1 MSNGRFRV
9 LVGGALTALL
19 GFSTTGLAQPVRPA
33 PQPVRTGVQAPRPG
47 VQPVRAGAQPGRPT
61 GPGAQVA
68 PTCPE
73 CPQCVQCPPPPPAP
87 PPPVLVAVSSALN
100 GGFAD
105 LSCGAEGAPQVALNT
120 VAGQFAGEGDALRI
134 DAGDLL
140 GNAATTRLS
149 IDHDANAVAAT
160 VRAMGY
166 RALAVGH
173 RDLSGSR
180 AAFLAAA
187 RAISAAGVPHV
198 LSNLHC
204 DAAHRQLCEV
214 VQDADD
220 APVIVEHAGQRIAL
234 VALTA
239 PSALAE
245 AAADRRAGL
254 TLDPLADA
262 ITREVQEARA
272 AGATKVIVTLDA
284 SDDHSLRDALELA
297 NGFEPGAGP
306 DAVLVHALPNGL
318 RSVRAERSGTL
329 LVAARDAAAVVVDLG
344 PEMAARAPRAGT
356 SPEAVSS
363 FVQGNTRWLCE
374 TYGRTL
380 PGGRVARPMSQEDF
394 ANYTLDVL
402 RDATRSEVAVINRRA
417 FKNGAL
423 FPAREG
429 ISSLLIQ
436 ASLPYEDTLQRAS
449 VRGAALKAFI
459 TAGRSAGFFV
469 RGLTVREGS
478 VFLNGRAIDDAAD
491 YTVITTGFVSEL
503 AADGVGADIAWQR
516 HGAASTQEVLS
527 SWLQTPGG
535 DGFARVPSD
544 PANHTRWALRW
555 TVDGQ
560 FANTWIDN
568 ETLPSL
574 YNDAQLSRARSV
586 ALRVDSEARA
596 DADHPSF
603 TWLNGLRLRYGTQEQ
618 APPAAAGASRTST
631 GFVEN
636 LDLIALTSKFTW
648 RYFRN
653 NRQWYHP
660 LPFVEGYG
668 ETEFDLPPT
677 TTNAMGQVTSRQ
689 FHHWQFRPTAGAT
702 FELLPRMTF
711 DLGVGAD
718 WAELGAPSGDP
729 RRTGQFNMLGRLVA
743 RPGTLFTVGGRS
755 IDGGFS
761 VEVSFR
767 DPGGT
772 QDLILRAGARL
783 SVPLFNP
790 LKLTLG
796 YDLYGRQVFS
806 PIDPAGNAIASPGFA
821 FSGDATIGLTLQF
834 AGARQTW

>member
-1 MSNGRFRV
+1 MGTGRVRTLTGGV
-9 LVGGALTALL
+9 LAALFGL
-19 GFSTTGLAQPVRPA
+19 STSALAQPVRPGA
-33 PQPVRTGVQAPRPG
+33 QPVRPGVQAPRPG
-47 VQPVRAGAQPGRPT
+47 VQPVRVGVQPARPG
-61 GPGAQVA
+61 GPAAQVA

-87 PPPVLVAVSSALN
+87 PPPVLVAVSAALN

-105 LSCGAEGAPQVALNT
+105 LSCGASSTAPVALSA

-134 DAGDLL
+134 DAGDLV
-140 GNAATTRLS
+140 GNAAVARLS
-149 IDHDANAVAAT
+149 VDHDAAGIAGV

-166 RALAVGH
+166 RALALGH
-173 RDLSGSR
+173 RDIAGSR
-180 AAFLAAA
+180 ASFIAAA

-204 DAAHRQLCEV
+204 DAGHPQLCEV

-220 APVIVEHAGQRIAL
+220 PPVIIEHAGQRIAL
-234 VALTA
+234 VALAA

-272 AGATKVIVTLDA
+272 AGATKVIVALDPGA
-284 SDDHSLRDALELA
+284 EHSQRDALELA
-297 NGFEPGAGP
+297 NSFEPGSGP
-306 DAVLVHALPNGL
+306 DVVLVHDLPSGV
-318 RSVRAERSGTL
+318 RSMRAERSGTL
-329 LVAARDAAAVVVDLG
+329 LVAAREAASVVVDLG
-344 PEMAARAPRAGT
+344 PEIAARAPRAGAA
-356 SPEAVSS
+356 PEAVTTY
-363 FVQGNTRWLCE
+363 VQGNTRWLCE

-380 PGGRVARPMSQEDF
+380 PGGRVSSPMSQEAF
-394 ANYTLDVL
+394 AQYTLDVM
-402 RDATRSEVAVINRRA
+402 RDTTRSEVAVINRRA
-417 FKNGAL
+417 FKNPSL
-423 FPAREG
+423 FPLREG
-429 ISSLLIQ
+429 VSTLLIQ
-436 ASLPYEDTLQRAS
+436 ATLPYEDTLQRAS
-449 VRGAALKAFI
+449 VTGAALKAFI

-469 RGLTVREGS
+469 RGLEVRGGA
-478 VFLNGRAIDDAAD
+478 VFVNGRAIDDAAT
-491 YTVITTGFVSEL
+491 YTVVTTGFVAES
-503 AADGVGADIAWQR
+503 AGDGVGANIAWER
-516 HGAASTQEVLS
+516 HGSASPQEILA

-535 DGFARVPSD
+535 DGLARTPTD

-560 FANTWIDN
+560 FANTWIQN
-568 ETLPSL
+568 EDRPTLYS
-574 YNDAQLSRARSV
+574 DAQLSRARSV
-586 ALRVDSEARA
+586 AVRVDSEARA
-596 DADHPSF
+596 DADHPAF
-603 TWLNGLRLRYGTQEQ
+603 TWLNGLRIRYGTQEQ
-618 APPAAAGASRTST
+618 SPPATNGATARTST

-636 LDLIALTSKFTW
+636 LDLIALTTKFTW
-648 RYFRN
+648 RYFRS

-668 ETEFDLPPT
+668 ETEFDLPPQT
-677 TTNAMGQVTSRQ
+677 TDAMGQPTSRQ

-718 WAELGAPSGDP
+718 WAELSAPSGDP

-761 VEVSFR
+761 AEVSFR

-772 QDLILRAGARL
+772 QDLILRVGARL

-806 PIDPAGNAIASPGFA
+806 PADGTPSPGFA